1 MVRPIMHGLCTPQRE
16 GHGANVGADVVVGED
31 GLGRCGWGTATQ
43 EYQAYHDG
51 EWGRPVGD
59 DDRVYEKLCLE
70 GFQAGL
76 SWLTILRKRDAFRR
90 AFASFDPRVVANFV
104 DADVIRLLGDPGIV
118 RHRAKILAA
127 VTNAKATLAL
137 RDRGASLAELVW
149 RYRPEKERAPKRAS
163 DVPPSTPES
172 AALSKMLRDL
182 GFVFVGPTTVYAAM
196 QSLGVVNDH
205 LVRCRWRALAE
216 DERAAFSAPSQPSL
230 A

>member
-1 MVRPIMHGLCTPQRE
+1 MRSE
-16 GHGANVGADVVVGED
+16 VVVGDD
-31 GLGRCGWGTATQ
+31 GLARCAWGASTP

-51 EWGRPVGD
+51 EWGRPVGE

-90 AFASFDPRVVANFV
+90 AFASFDPQVVATFG
-104 DADVIRLLGDPGIV
+104 DAEVERLVGDPGIV

-127 VTNAKATLAL
+127 VTNAKATVAL
-137 RDRGASLAELVW
+137 RDRGVSLAALVW
-149 RYRPEKERAPKRAS
+149 AHRPRVERDRKRAS
-163 DVPPSTPES
+163 DIPPSTPES
-172 AALSKMLRDL
+172 TALSKTLRAE

-205 LVRCRWRALAE
+205 LAVCHWWEVAEAQRRAFE
-216 DERAAFSAPSQPSL
+216 APSLSSGPRSTGS
-230 A
+230 